1 MNQDVIHIVGACQN
15 NLKNI
20 SIDIPKHKWVT
31 FTGVS
36 GSGKSTLVFDLIYAR
51 AEKEFL
57 ESLSAYARRSFPKV
71 GEVDVQEIEGL
82 SPCIVIDQSSFPNT
96 PRSTVGTYTDIYTY
110 LRLLFSRAGDQVM
123 SSADFSFNNAQGACP
138 VCNGLGEALTPEID
152 KLLDRSKSLNEG
164 AIRHKTWKV
173 NSRYWNII
181 RAIGYFDMDK
191 KVADFTDEEMDKLL
205 NSGPVIY
212 QNNEPGHVQSFSYEG
227 IVSRMKKR
235 KSDSRGLSAAEYDS
249 QFFTNGVCPECGGA
263 RLNQRALSVKIGG
276 KYTIADCVNMEIKEL
291 YEMLSELHGPV
302 EDALCPVIRKAL
314 KNLIDVGMGYISL
327 NRSAFTLSGGEAQ
340 KVKLAKALG
349 CSLRDMIYILDEPTS
364 GLHARD
370 IYKIRNI
377 IRDLVDKGNT
387 VLVIEHNREMVNAS
401 DVVIDMGPGAGKNGG
416 KILFNGPREE
426 LERCTV
432 SLTAEYLKKGGTPV
446 KLMPRKAKGSISLK
460 NIHSHNVHHLDLSIP
475 KGIFT
480 CITGVSGAGKSTVLE
495 VLVKEVPKAIV
506 VDQDEIGA
514 TNRGNAATYTKAFD
528 AIRQYFSEVTG
539 YDAAD
544 FSFNSKGSCPACN
557 GAGYTVTD
565 MHFIG
570 DIKTPC
576 EICGGKRY
584 RPEILSLK
592 VKGKNISDVLDMTV
606 EEAMEF
612 FRGQSEIYSKLEV
625 LEAVGLEYLTLG
637 QPLSTLSGG
646 ELQRLKLAD
655 RLKNRS
661 QVYIF
666 DEPTHGLHFKDT
678 EKLVGVMNKLVDTGN
693 TVIVVEHNL
702 DIIAQADWI
711 IDMGPEGGKEGGKI
725 IFEGPTAKIIE
736 SKESYTGQ
744 FLLQQ
749 SGQMSNLES
758 L

>member
-1 MNQDVIHIVGACQN
+1 M
-15 NLKNI
+15 
-20 SIDIPKHKWVT
+20 
-31 FTGVS
+31 
-36 GSGKSTLVFDLIYAR
+36 
-51 AEKEFL
+51 
-57 ESLSAYARRSFPKV
+57 
-71 GEVDVQEIEGL
+71 
-82 SPCIVIDQSSFPNT
+82 
-96 PRSTVGTYTDIYTY
+96 
-110 LRLLFSRAGDQVM
+110 
-123 SSADFSFNNAQGACP
+123 
-138 VCNGLGEALTPEID
+138 
-152 KLLDRSKSLNEG
+152 
-164 AIRHKTWKV
+164 
-173 NSRYWNII
+173 
-181 RAIGYFDMDK
+181 
-191 KVADFTDEEMDKLL
+191 
-205 NSGPVIY
+205 
-212 QNNEPGHVQSFSYEG
+212 
-227 IVSRMKKR
+227 
-235 KSDSRGLSAAEYDS
+235 
-249 QFFTNGVCPECGGA
+249 
-263 RLNQRALSVKIGG
+263 
-276 KYTIADCVNMEIKEL
+276 
-291 YEMLSELHGPV
+291 
-302 EDALCPVIRKAL
+302 
-314 KNLIDVGMGYISL
+314 
-327 NRSAFTLSGGEAQ
+327 
-340 KVKLAKALG
+340 
-349 CSLRDMIYILDEPTS
+349 
-364 GLHARD
+364 
-370 IYKIRNI
+370 
-377 IRDLVDKGNT
+377 
-387 VLVIEHNREMVNAS
+387 
-401 DVVIDMGPGAGKNGG
+401 
-416 KILFNGPREE
+416 
-426 LERCTV
+426 
-432 SLTAEYLKKGGTPV
+432 
-446 KLMPRKAKGSISLK
+446 
-460 NIHSHNVHHLDLSIP
+460 
-475 KGIFT
+475 
-480 CITGVSGAGKSTVLE
+480 
-495 VLVKEVPKAIV
+495 

-702 DIIAQADWI
+702 DVIAQADWI

-725 IFEGPTAKIIE
+725 IFEGPTAKIIK